1 MIEPDYDYLNERYI
15 GSTYGDMRRER
26 ASLMRR
32 MLFDNDA
39 SVKPRIRELTLQM
52 LEYMKASTMSGRFS
66 AKHPATS
73 NFPKTKK

>member
-1 MIEPDYDYLNERYI
+1 MIEPDYDYLGERYV

-32 MLFDNDA
+32 MILDSDE

-52 LEYMKASTMSGRFS
+52 LEYMKARS
-66 AKHPATS
+66 
-73 NFPKTKK
+73 